1 MQTTFLPEVLF
12 QGFFFSFFP
21 KIMLEFWACGLS
33 RVYLKHE
40 LLWFLGSKVCGTIC
54 AETFFCVCFV
64 EEEMASLEEDMVL
77 DGEENVGSEE
87 LLDKEIADVSVE
99 GQSSSGEGAQSGR
112 SLNITV
118 KCQTLEGLEKLW
130 QDYSSG
136 HLNSVAE
143 ELLVTDDIKKKLG
156 VESIKLKTVITEE
169 SYLACKRYLLN
180 KLGEFLV

>member
-1 MQTTFLPEVLF
+1 M
-12 QGFFFSFFP
+12 
-21 KIMLEFWACGLS
+21 
-33 RVYLKHE
+33 RLKHE
-40 LLWFLGSKVCGTIC
+40 LLWLLGSKVCGILR
-54 AETFFCVCFV
+54 AETSFCVYFL

-87 LLDKEIADVSVE
+87 LLDKQIADVSVE

-180 KLGEFLV
+180 KLGEFLEKLFAS

>member
-1 MQTTFLPEVLF
+1 
-12 QGFFFSFFP
+12 
-21 KIMLEFWACGLS
+21 MLEFWACSLS
-33 RVYLKHE
+33 RVYIKHE
-40 LLWFLGSKVCGTIC
+40 LFGSWVQRCVVLFVLKH
-54 AETFFCVCFV
+54 FFCVCFV

-87 LLDKEIADVSVE
+87 LLDKDIADVSVE

>member
-1 MQTTFLPEVLF
+1 
-12 QGFFFSFFP
+12 
-21 KIMLEFWACGLS
+21 
-33 RVYLKHE
+33 
-40 LLWFLGSKVCGTIC
+40 
-54 AETFFCVCFV
+54 
-64 EEEMASLEEDMVL
+64 MASLEEDMVL

-136 HLNSVAE
+136 HLNTVAE

-180 KLGEFLV
+180 KLGEFLEKLFAS

>member
-1 MQTTFLPEVLF
+1 
-12 QGFFFSFFP
+12 
-21 KIMLEFWACGLS
+21 
-33 RVYLKHE
+33 
-40 LLWFLGSKVCGTIC
+40 
-54 AETFFCVCFV
+54 
-64 EEEMASLEEDMVL
+64 MASLEEDMVL

-99 GQSSSGEGAQSGR
+99 GQSSSGR

-180 KLGEFLV
+180 KLGEFLEKLFAS

>member
-1 MQTTFLPEVLF
+1 M
-12 QGFFFSFFP
+12 
-21 KIMLEFWACGLS
+21 
-33 RVYLKHE
+33 RLKHG
-40 LLWFLGSKVCGTIC
+40 LLWLLGSKVCGILC
-54 AETFFCVCFV
+54 AETSFCVYFL